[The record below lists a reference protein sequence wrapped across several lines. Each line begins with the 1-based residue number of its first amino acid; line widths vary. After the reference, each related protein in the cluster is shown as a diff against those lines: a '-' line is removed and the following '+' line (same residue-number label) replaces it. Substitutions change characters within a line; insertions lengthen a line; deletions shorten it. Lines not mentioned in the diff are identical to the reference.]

1 MKLVTTI
8 RGSTFLSGKGNNFVQ
23 NWNQAH
29 QIVFRLGVPQSG
41 QGRPFFYFIYRYVLI
56 KRSYNQRQLF
66 ASSLSFFPFSFCF
79 SFPLVYLLFGG
90 IWSNFRTFISHCLFQ
105 FYIII
110 FIRSMDQKSKT
121 RSRDAKS
128 GKHACAIFLSQTVLF
143 FGLHMHM
150 LICHLVQLLPTHL
163 AQLAQKFWAKHKT
176 QKSFLRGSRTL

>member
-8 RGSTFLSGKGNNFVQ
+8 RGSTFLSGKGNYFVQ

-29 QIVFRLGVPQSG
+29 QIVFRLGVPQLG
-41 QGRPFFYFIYRYVLI
+41 QGRPFFISSTDT
-56 KRSYNQRQLF
+56 RSHQKELQPKTLF
-66 ASSLSFFPFSFCF
+66 ASFLSFFPFSFCF

-90 IWSNFRTFISHCLFQ
+90 IWCNFRTFISHCLFQ

-128 GKHACAIFLSQTVLF
+128 GKHACAIFLSQTMLF